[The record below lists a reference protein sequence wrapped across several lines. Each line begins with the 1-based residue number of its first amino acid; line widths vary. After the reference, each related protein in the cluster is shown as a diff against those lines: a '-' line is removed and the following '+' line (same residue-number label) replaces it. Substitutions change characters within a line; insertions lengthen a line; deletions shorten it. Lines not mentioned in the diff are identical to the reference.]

1 MPPLRNH
8 PASAAQNRFISL
20 KILLS
25 LLLTLHAV
33 QAKFALT
40 EDAKF
45 FTIDCES
52 NPAVVVKVN
61 KANGNLQ
68 SIRVNNTELQKNS
81 RGSHINSGFGNSSVT
96 SRSFGQDRILITVE
110 KPELVHYYTFQKG
123 SPAVFMATWAAK
135 CPHPGEMRFIARLDS
150 RVLNRGNIARPND
163 NTSSKIIE
171 GKDIFIHPNGNT
183 HSKFYSAV
191 RFIDDAIHGS
201 RGDKIGAYFAI
212 GSYESSSGGPF
223 FRDINSQTAG
233 DTEEIYFYMFSGHAQ
248 TEPFRKDQLH
258 GPYALCFTE
267 GPPPAMPAMN
277 WMKDLGLR
285 AWVSQRGRV
294 TGTATRL
301 LPGVP
306 YTAYLSNEIAQY
318 WTRID
323 ANGKFTST
331 AMKPGTYSLR
341 LMRNELAVA
350 ETQVTVTH
358 ADTASVQLQDPG
370 LPSYLWRLGLPDG
383 TPQGFRNASKMS
395 DMHPSDKRHQAWGP
409 LTFNIREPVP
419 KNLSDFPAIQWRD
432 INNRNRIVFSLK
444 PSQIKDRDLEI
455 GITVS
460 QFASRPIV
468 RVNDRWTH
476 RAPAAPR
483 TYDSRS
489 ITFGIHRGFDH
500 VHSIRIPK
508 SAFNAGENSLT
519 LENISG
525 SGGSGFLSNAFVYD
539 FIGLRD

>member
-20 KILLS
+20 KILLA

-52 NPAVVVKVN
+52 TPAVVVKVN
-61 KANGNLQ
+61 K
-68 SIRVNNTELQKNS
+68 S
-81 RGSHINSGFGNSSVT
+81 
-96 SRSFGQDRILITVE
+96 
-110 KPELVHYYTFQKG
+110 
-123 SPAVFMATWAAK
+123 
-135 CPHPGEMRFIARLDS
+135 
-150 RVLNRGNIARPND
+150 
-163 NTSSKIIE
+163 
-171 GKDIFIHPNGNT
+171 NGNT

-395 DMHPSDKRHQAWGP
+395 DMHPSDKRHQAW
-409 LTFNIREPVP
+409 
-419 KNLSDFPAIQWRD
+419 
-432 INNRNRIVFSLK
+432 
-444 PSQIKDRDLEI
+444 
-455 GITVS
+455 
-460 QFASRPIV
+460 
-468 RVNDRWTH
+468 
-476 RAPAAPR
+476 
-483 TYDSRS
+483 
-489 ITFGIHRGFDH
+489 
-500 VHSIRIPK
+500 
-508 SAFNAGENSLT
+508 
-519 LENISG
+519 
-525 SGGSGFLSNAFVYD
+525 
-539 FIGLRD
+539 